1 MNSVS
6 SIVCTT
12 NQTERLE
19 AASYCQGETLWTDV

>member
-1 MNSVS
+1 M

-19 AASYCQGETLWTDV
+19 AASYCQGETLWTDQM